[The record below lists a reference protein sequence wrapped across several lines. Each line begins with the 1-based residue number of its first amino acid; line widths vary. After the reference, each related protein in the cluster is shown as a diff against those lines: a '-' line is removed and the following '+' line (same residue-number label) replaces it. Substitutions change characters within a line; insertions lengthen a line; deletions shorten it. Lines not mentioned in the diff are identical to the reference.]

1 MHLTKGV
8 VVTALSWK
16 EFPIPWIKMKQ
27 FCFLRSALRALEASQ
42 VSGSEYSIYDLWG
55 TAVLCEPSESSE
67 RHSRLVGASLHILHN
82 ADAQFKELLW
92 ICVNNTNGIKG
103 KLTKHSRPAGIK
115 IDCVGHNSLT
125 GNPTQESNAVK
136 THLSEVH
143 VYDLSMW
150 GQ

>member
-1 MHLTKGV
+1 
-8 VVTALSWK
+8 
-16 EFPIPWIKMKQ
+16 MKQ

-55 TAVLCEPSESSE
+55 TAVLCEPSE

-92 ICVNNTNGIKG
+92 ICVNNTDGIKG

-115 IDCVGHNSLT
+115 IDCVGHNILT

-143 VYDLSMW
+143 VYDLSM
-150 GQ
+150 